1 MMIAFRVT
9 MLVII
14 VISALGAIADKDK
27 NKFVLLL
34 TVCGA
39 LFLCSFLG
47 GVR

>member
-1 MMIAFRVT
+1 MIIAFRVL

-14 VISALGAIADKDK
+14 LVSALGAIADKDK

-39 LFLCSFLG
+39 LFLCSFAG
-47 GVR
+47 GIR

>member
-14 VISALGAIADKDK
+14 VISALGAISDKDK

-39 LFLCSFLG
+39 LFLCSFMG
-47 GVR
+47 GIR